1 MKEKDKQKLL
11 LVVLVLILFAI
22 NYPFLDRSLE
32 KFLDEGEV
40 IIVERVIDGDTI
52 VSGNNSIRLLGI
64 NSPERGEE
72 YYDEA
77 KVFLEDLI
85 LNKTVRLEFG
95 KDRYDKY
102 DRILAYVFLGRENI
116 NLKLVEEGLANFYFP
131 SGKDEHYNEFRNTW
145 EECIENNVNLCQ
157 ASIDQC
163 AQCIEIISRDAII
176 NTCSFSCDITGWQIK
191 GEGRKIFIFSEET
204 LGSEEEI
211 SFELELTASGD
222 TLFLR
227 DQEGRLVLWG
237 SY

>member
-11 LVVLVLILFAI
+11 LVALILILFAI
-22 NYPFLDRSLE
+22 NYPFLDKALE

-64 NSPERGEE
+64 NSPERGEK

-102 DRILAYVFLGRENI
+102 DRTLAYIFFNNQNI
-116 NLKLVEEGLANFYFP
+116 NLELIKKWFANSYFP
-131 SGKDEHYNEFRNTW
+131 SGKDEHYNEFRNAW
-145 EECIENNVNLCQ
+145 E
-157 ASIDQC
+157 
-163 AQCIEIISRDAII
+163 
-176 NTCSFSCDITGWQIK
+176 
-191 GEGRKIFIFSEET
+191 
-204 LGSEEEI
+204 
-211 SFELELTASGD
+211 
-222 TLFLR
+222 
-227 DQEGRLVLWG
+227 
-237 SY
+237 